1 MLFTDDRER
10 LRRFYVEAWRRHR
23 AGMPLEPLER
33 EVVAVVVEHP
43 EYQPLLERGEAA
55 LERDYPPELGQTN
68 PFLHMGLHLA
78 IREQAATD
86 RPAGFRAAYAALVR
100 RAGGAHEAEHRIMDC
115 LVEALWQAQ
124 RTGRPPDESAYL
136 RCVRALAGG
145 DPTSGGTGGT

>member
-1 MLFTDDRER
+1 MLFTADRDS
-10 LRRFYVEAWRRHR
+10 LRRFYLEAWRRHR

-33 EVVAVVVEHP
+33 EVVAVVAEHP
-43 EYQPLLERGEAA
+43 EYQPLLECGEAA
-55 LERDYPPELGQTN
+55 LARDYPPELGETN

-100 RAGGAHEAEHRIMDC
+100 RVGDAHEAEHRIMDC

-124 RTGRPPDESAYL
+124 RAGRPPDEAAYL

-145 DPTSGGTGGT
+145 EPTSGGTGGT

>member
-1 MLFTDDRER
+1 MLFTADRDS
-10 LRRFYVEAWRRHR
+10 LRRFYLEAWRRHR

-33 EVVAVVVEHP
+33 EVVAVVAEHP

-55 LERDYPPELGQTN
+55 LARDYPPELGETN

-115 LVEALWQAQ
+115 LVEALWRAQ
-124 RTGRPPDESAYL
+124 RAGRPPDEAAYL

-145 DPTSGGTGGT
+145 EPTSGGTGGT